1 MAKAI
6 WWLSVIICALVNHIN
21 PYHMEEIPFVV
32 NHYYTSTLGVDD
44 PAAIYASFFAMDDAL
59 YQPCNATNHVLT
71 ASEGKSFAP
80 GVTKMRSY
88 FFPISETTF
97 ADETAAYTYSV
108 PEGIVVPIIAPDN
121 GYIITDPASSVDS
134 TVMSFKLSLT
144 GHTIMLSDMDHWY
157 CCHGHRKYNGVGY
170 KHCAI
175 SKDSFA
181 NKTIQQGQV
190 IGYANSK
197 TKIAIIDEEGNS
209 VSFDDFFKCGPWKTT
224 LEESYRKQLEEQKQT
239 AQTS

>member
-6 WWLSVIICALVNHIN
+6 WWLTVIICALVNHIN

-44 PAAIYASFFAMDDAL
+44 PTVIYASFFAMDDEL
-59 YQPCNATNHVLT
+59 YQPCNVSNHKLT
-71 ASEGKSFAP
+71 DTEGKSFAT
-80 GVTKMRSY
+80 GATSMRSY

-97 ADETAAYTYSV
+97 ADENSAYTYSV
-108 PEGIVVPIIAPDN
+108 PEGVIVPIIAPEN
-121 GYIITDPASSVDS
+121 GYIVTDPASSVDS
-134 TVMSFKLSLT
+134 TVMSFRLSL
-144 GHTIMLSDMDHWY
+144 HDYTIMLSDMDHWY
-157 CCHGHRKYNGVGY
+157 CCHGHHKYNGVGY

-181 NKTIQQGQV
+181 NKVINQGEV

-197 TKIAIIDEEGNS
+197 TKIAIIDADGNS
-209 VSFDDFFKCGPWKTT
+209 ISFDEFFGGGPWSTT
-224 LEESYRKQLEEQKQT
+224 LSEICRQQQSQQSSEAS
-239 AQTS
+239 